1 MHPWLGETT
10 PPSVHRVRLEES
22 CTSQRAPRPPSGKTN
37 KLHLPA
43 YIAAGPRDTGVGG
56 ALSASRMHRGGAPR
70 SSSCAGAEP
79 GFEMSKKKPK
89 KSSREDGLDDLDSKK
104 SGGTGI
110 SNSLKKE
117 KLEFQR
123 FKVDNS
129 VKEKQNQSSVSQSTD
144 ERFQSESSNSTKT
157 TNDSSILSGKRGKI
171 TIQFKHKDTKH
182 EKNACDSGVV
192 PDSKKSCNKDRHFEG
207 RGERKI
213 RPSFAVQKDKL
224 MKKKKKKKK
233 EKAELN
239 KLKARVEQTMLEKFT
254 TATCQ
259 PHLLRKK
266 SHSSKKC
273 SDDFRI
279 PKKSSTFP
287 EAKVDGPPS
296 NASGSSFMICKEEGL
311 GSCKELSNKN
321 HNAIKYKPS
330 CYSTEIPKRWEYHK
344 QTKQQAESNKTAGT
358 SKTEKRNLEVKPL
371 HLKQSFEVPCSS
383 ASPEASQN
391 SETDQEMQIIED
403 LHAARIDRK
412 MVLPVVQTCGEL
424 TSMEIDLPEQD
435 ANISA
440 ADMTSGLNLLIVIDT
455 NIMISHLKFIRTLKT
470 EDIPGV
476 GRLALIIPWVVLQEL
491 DNLKKGKMVQ
501 HVRDKAIPAVQFIY
515 TCLKNQDSKLWGQ
528 SMQLASQKIY
538 GLSDENND
546 DRVLQCCL
554 QYRSLFPQAVVILCT
569 DDKNLCNKAL
579 VSEVKAL
586 CKTDLVA
593 ALRNLNANNLN
604 SHQDIPQQSET
615 DAVSQEAKKDCNL
628 PDPFSS
634 IILNLEKSLGEALSS
649 ILETEMKI
657 AFGNLWMEIL
667 YLKPPWTLAD
677 LLQCYK
683 KHWFAVFGQVV
694 PRRLFATIEYLH
706 NHLCKGKNLMRL
718 LFLRLVTFTF
728 CKTIS
733 FSMLIPLPGKMIDS
747 LIAGTL
753 LRESKKLLHAFSSR
767 SDYDG
772 VLPQAF
778 TQVNKLLQSLEEV
791 SCMSLYIGLKQILDL
806 LRTHTTNYLSEQVLI
821 NCSNGTAYCFIFFG
835 STSAALVYN
844 CQRFSALFCVKTL
857 RIISSLR
864 HLFYD
869 HLFHKDGSD
878 HNHKSEA
885 PEDVSEN
892 AACEKMEDVTLHQ
905 QTCEEGKSLSDAQL
919 ARDNRHLQIWSVL
932 ESVWNT
938 INLYSIDIFQKL
950 NPSIISTIAKT
961 LFEEAFLGLQKLMAA
976 VNDIL
981 EGIRR
986 ILTPN
991 SNFEDIWTLY
1001 NFLNSNEINSSIKF
1015 TAEELYDCVSQ
1026 EVYRERLTV
1035 GCYQLAQL
1043 EAAIKQCN
1051 TSVHIEVKNRGWL

>member
-1 MHPWLGETT
+1 
-10 PPSVHRVRLEES
+10 
-22 CTSQRAPRPPSGKTN
+22 
-37 KLHLPA
+37 
-43 YIAAGPRDTGVGG
+43 
-56 ALSASRMHRGGAPR
+56 MHRGGAPR

-440 ADMTSGLNLLIVIDT
+440 DMTSGLNLLIVIDT

-683 KHWFAVFGQVV
+683 KHWFAVFGQ
-694 PRRLFATIEYLH
+694 
-706 NHLCKGKNLMRL
+706 
-718 LFLRLVTFTF
+718 
-728 CKTIS
+728 
-733 FSMLIPLPGKMIDS
+733 
-747 LIAGTL
+747 
-753 LRESKKLLHAFSSR
+753 
-767 SDYDG
+767 
-772 VLPQAF
+772 
-778 TQVNKLLQSLEEV
+778 
-791 SCMSLYIGLKQILDL
+791 
-806 LRTHTTNYLSEQVLI
+806 
-821 NCSNGTAYCFIFFG
+821 
-835 STSAALVYN
+835 
-844 CQRFSALFCVKTL
+844 
-857 RIISSLR
+857 
-864 HLFYD
+864 
-869 HLFHKDGSD
+869 DGSD

>member
-1 MHPWLGETT
+1 
-10 PPSVHRVRLEES
+10 
-22 CTSQRAPRPPSGKTN
+22 
-37 KLHLPA
+37 
-43 YIAAGPRDTGVGG
+43 
-56 ALSASRMHRGGAPR
+56 
-70 SSSCAGAEP
+70 
-79 GFEMSKKKPK
+79 MSKKKPK

-144 ERFQSESSNSTKT
+144 ERFQRESSNSTKT

-192 PDSKKSCNKDRHFEG
+192 PDSNKSCNKDRHFEG

-224 MKKKKKKKK
+224 TKKKKK

-287 EAKVDGPPS
+287 ETKVDGPPS
-296 NASGSSFMICKEEGL
+296 NASGSSFTICKEESL

-615 DAVSQEAKKDCNL
+615 DAVSQEVKKDCNL

-706 NHLCKGKNLMRL
+706 NHLCKGK
-718 LFLRLVTFTF
+718 
-728 CKTIS
+728 
-733 FSMLIPLPGKMIDS
+733 MIDS

-753 LRESKKLLHAFSSR
+753 LRESKKLLHGFSSR

-778 TQVNKLLQSLEEV
+778 TQVNKLLQSLEEDV
-791 SCMSLYIGLKQILDL
+791 S
-806 LRTHTTNYLSEQVLI
+806 N
-821 NCSNGTAYCFIFFG
+821 
-835 STSAALVYN
+835 
-844 CQRFSALFCVKTL
+844 
-857 RIISSLR
+857 
-864 HLFYD
+864 
-869 HLFHKDGSD
+869 

-919 ARDNRHLQIWSVL
+919 TRDNRHLQIWSVL

-961 LFEEAFLGLQKLMAA
+961 SFEEAFLGLQKLMAA

-1001 NFLNSNEINSSIKF
+1001 SFLNSNEINSSIKF

-1026 EVYRERLTV
+1026 EVYRVYINGLQPILSWRSP
-1035 GCYQLAQL
+1035 LAFTKIYHVLPLLSSSPPPVPPPHAQ
-1043 EAAIKQCN
+1043 
-1051 TSVHIEVKNRGWL
+1051 SR